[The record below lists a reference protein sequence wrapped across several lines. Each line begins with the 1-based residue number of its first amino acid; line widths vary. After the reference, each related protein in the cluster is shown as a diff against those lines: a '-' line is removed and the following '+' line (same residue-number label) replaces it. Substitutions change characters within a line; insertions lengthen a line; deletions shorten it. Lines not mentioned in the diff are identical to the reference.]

1 MTILLTGSH
10 GLVGSHLL
18 SSLRARGYRIIP
30 LVRSR
35 KQVNIPGVRVWDPE
49 NGTVSADLFADVD
62 AVVHLAG
69 EPIFGIWTDEKR
81 KRIRSSRV
89 EGTRFLV
96 EMLKE
101 SEHSPSVFVSASA
114 VGYYGDRGD
123 EWLDEDAPSG
133 NGFLSDVCQQWE
145 AASEPLLETDT
156 RRVIIRLGL
165 VLSPVAGL
173 LKTIL
178 PFFRAGLGGRL
189 GNGQHY
195 MSWIALSD
203 LLRVIEFLL
212 NTESINGAVNG
223 VAPHPVTNKE
233 FTRALARAVH
243 RPALIPVPSAAIRL
257 VFGKMGDEMILSSL
271 RVSCNKLTSAGFQF
285 NEQDCALVLRTMLS
299 G

>member
-10 GLVGSHLL
+10 GLIGSHLL
-18 SSLRARGYRIIP
+18 SFLRTRGYRVIP
-30 LVRSR
+30 LVRSQ
-35 KQVNIPGVRVWDPE
+35 KQASDPGVRVWDPE
-49 NGTVSADLFADVD
+49 NGIISENCFADVD

-69 EPIFGIWTDEKR
+69 EPIFGIWTAEKR

-96 EMLKE
+96 EKLKE

-123 EWLDEDAPSG
+123 ERLDESMPAGD
-133 NGFLSDVCQQWE
+133 GFLSDVCRQWE
-145 AASEPLLETDT
+145 AASKPLLETDT

-165 VLSPVAGL
+165 VLSPAGGL

-178 PFFRAGLGGRL
+178 PFFRVGLGGPL
-189 GNGQHY
+189 GNGQQY
-195 MSWIALSD
+195 MSWIALFD
-203 LLRVIEFLL
+203 LVRVIEFLL
-212 NTESINGAVNG
+212 HTGSINGAVNG

-271 RVSCNKLTSAGFQF
+271 RVSCDKLTSAGFQF
-285 NEQDCALVLRTMLS
+285 NEQDCSLVLRTMLAD
-299 G
+299 